1 MDGHVNDTLDER
13 EEMGTM
19 DAYKSRYSGQDK
31 GTMDERDHMDAHT
44 QYIHTYQW
52 MKETTWT
59 HTHLLDIQSTC
70 TCTCISLL
78 TFIGFFVSCR

>member
-44 QYIHTYQW
+44 IYTHISMDEGDHVDAHT
-52 MKETTWT
+52 
-59 HTHLLDIQSTC
+59 
-70 TCTCISLL
+70 
-78 TFIGFFVSCR
+78 FA